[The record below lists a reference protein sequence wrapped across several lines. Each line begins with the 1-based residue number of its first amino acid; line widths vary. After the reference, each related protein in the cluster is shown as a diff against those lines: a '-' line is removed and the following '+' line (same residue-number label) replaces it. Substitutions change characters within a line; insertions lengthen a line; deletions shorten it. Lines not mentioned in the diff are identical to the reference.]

1 MAEEVIVGNKVVM
14 KVILLIGQT
23 LSELRYVE
31 IDTTAHIAWRAR
43 PGHREDRMGGR
54 MLGKKSMVHQN
65 EWCLLGRTPH
75 EGVPPIFTLLRVY
88 THTGGSGGRSPPS
101 KMSQKRVGV

>member
-14 KVILLIGQT
+14 KNKVILLIGQT

-43 PGHREDRMGGR
+43 PGHREGRMDGL
-54 MLGKKSMVHQN
+54 MLGKFHAPLRTCGVH
-65 EWCLLGRTPH
+65 CDVRYSRP
-75 EGVPPIFTLLRVY
+75 
-88 THTGGSGGRSPPS
+88 
-101 KMSQKRVGV
+101 